1 MFDSDSQQATQS
13 QMSPGTGHPLA
24 TRAQE
29 VISHEIEALRIMTR
43 RLDENFD
50 RAVRAILQCTGRVA
64 LTGMGKHGLIARKIA
79 ATFSSTGT
87 PAFYIHPGEALHGD
101 LGMIQPDDVVL
112 ALSNSGSTSEVV
124 SCLPYFQRNKN
135 IVIAMTGNLS
145 SRLATAADIV
155 LNTQVEREVCPL
167 NLAPTTSTTA
177 ALAMGDALAVV
188 LLEQRGFKA
197 DDFAIRHP
205 NGALGRQFQRVSD
218 LMKPNSN
225 PVVHRSATFREA
237 IAAIT
242 AEKHGAVS
250 IVDDAGQLCGIL
262 TDGDLR
268 RILQGEADA
277 GARTVNDVFQQ
288 TVDALMTPN
297 PARITADEL
306 ASHAISVMEGRTRKI
321 LVLPVV
327 DAASKPIG
335 MIHLHDLVG

>member
-1 MFDSDSQQATQS
+1 MSTTKPSSSLQA
-13 QMSPGTGHPLA
+13 LA
-24 TRAQE
+24 ARGAE
-29 VISHEIEALRIMTR
+29 VIQQEINALQAMTG
-43 RLDENFD
+43 RLDGNFD
-50 RAVRAILQCTGRVA
+50 RAVKAILQCPGRVA

-101 LGMIQPDDVVL
+101 LGMIQPTDVVL
-112 ALSNSGSTSEVV
+112 ALSNSGGTSELI
-124 SCLPYFQRNKN
+124 SCLPYFQRNEN
-135 IVIAMTGNLS
+135 TLIAMTGNLS

-155 LNTQVEREVCPL
+155 LDIQVDREVCPL

-197 DDFAIRHP
+197 DDFALRHP
-205 NGALGRQFQRVSD
+205 NGALGRQFKRVGD
-218 LMKPNSN
+218 LMKPDSN
-225 PVVHRSATFREA
+225 PVVHRSTTFRDA

-250 IVDDAGQLCGIL
+250 IVDDEGRLCGIL

-268 RILQGEADA
+268 RILEREATA

-288 TVDALMTPN
+288 GVDALMTHEPS
-297 PARITADEL
+297 RITAGEL
-306 ASHAISVMEGRTRKI
+306 ASFAFLLR
-321 LVLPVV
+321 
-327 DAASKPIG
+327 
-335 MIHLHDLVG
+335 